1 MSDRTKITVGVV
13 GGTRLPGNVRTFL
26 TNLRQLLVS
35 HPQPFELKILLS
47 DHVTAPKGYEQYDPG
62 MGDPDRATS
71 TFRSLTAGATSY
83 ARHCNL
89 DLLFQVTM
97 FPLHGAATA
106 IAGKITNTP
115 VLTRFAG
122 DNFREFR
129 FSSGF
134 DVIKA
139 FGLNNVLGRIPLILS
154 DRTIALGPYG
164 RSEIVSRSRNLPVSI
179 VPQPINRDRFYPV
192 SEKQEKEIAAE
203 LGFPTDVRTF
213 LTVGR
218 LTVRKG
224 ASTLIET
231 AERLTKSGEPFRWYV
246 AGEGPMR
253 EQLATTPYVKT
264 LGRVDHDTIADYYRA
279 TDLLVHPTLID
290 GLPNVLLEAAA
301 CGTPSVARDVG
312 DCSIAASRTFSE
324 TNELPDLL
332 MEEHEPVE
340 LGDRLDPNNLRAHYA
355 EVLTHRKQH

>member
-1 MSDRTKITVGVV
+1 MSDRTEITVGVV

-26 TNLRQLLVS
+26 TNLCRLLVS

-62 MGDPDRATS
+62 MGDPKRAIS

-83 ARHCNL
+83 ARHCNI

-106 IAGKITNTP
+106 IAGNITNTP
-115 VLTRFAG
+115 ILTRFAG

-134 DVIKA
+134 GIVKT
-139 FGLNNVLGRIPLILS
+139 FGLNNVLGRIPLKLS

-179 VPQPINRDRFYPV
+179 IPQPIDQDTFYPV
-192 SEKQEKEIAAE
+192 SKKRENEIAAE
-203 LGFPTDVRTF
+203 LGFPGGVRTF

-218 LTVRKG
+218 LTERKG
-224 ASTLIET
+224 AGTVIKT
-231 AERLTKSGEPFRWYV
+231 AEQLTKSGEPFRWYI
-246 AGEGPMR
+246 AGEGPIR
-253 EQLATTPYVKT
+253 EQLASTPNVEP
-264 LGRVDHDTIADYYRA
+264 LGKVDHDAIADYYRA
-279 TDLLVHPTLID
+279 ADLLVHPSLID

-301 CGTPSVARDVG
+301 CGTPSLARDVG
-312 DCSIAASRTFSE
+312 DCAVVASRTFSK
-324 TNELPDLL
+324 TDELSKLL
-332 MEEHEPVE
+332 SKDIKPTE
-340 LGDRLDPNNLRAHYA
+340 LGNDFDMRNMGKKYVNCLSKVVY
-355 EVLTHRKQH
+355 K

>member
-1 MSDRTKITVGVV
+1 MSDRTEITVGVV

-83 ARHCNL
+83 ARHCNI

-179 VPQPINRDRFYPV
+179 VPQPINRDIFYPV
-192 SEKQEKEIAAE
+192 SEKREEKIAAE
-203 LGFPTDVRTF
+203 LGFPDDIRTF

-218 LTVRKG
+218 LTERKG
-224 ASTLIET
+224 ANTLIET
-231 AERLTKSGEPFRWYV
+231 AERLAKSGEPFRWYV

-253 EQLATTPYVKT
+253 EQLAATPNVEP

-279 TDLLVHPTLID
+279 ADLLVHPSLID

-301 CGTPSVARDVG
+301 CGTASVARDVG
-312 DCSIAASRTFSE
+312 DCAVVASRTFSE
-324 TNELPDLL
+324 TDELSEILSKDIKPTDL
-332 MEEHEPVE
+332 
-340 LGDRLDPNNLRAHYA
+340 GKQFDIQNLRKKYLDCLF
-355 EVLTHRKQH
+355 EVIHE